1 MTDSGAVLV
10 GNAYAQ
16 SRSGASM
23 IRHLL
28 CGMLCAVLL
37 LLPAA
42 GRANPGDLDPTFG
55 IGGKVTTGIGT
66 DDYGYAVAIQADGK
80 LVVAGETNNGINY
93 DVALVRYNAN
103 GTLDAT
109 FGTGGKVTTAVG
121 TSDEAAYALAIQAD
135 GKLVVAGETF
145 NGSTWDFALVRYNA
159 NGTLDATFGTGGK
172 VTTAVGTSDEAA
184 YALAIQA
191 DGKLVAAG
199 ETDVGSNNYDFAL
212 VRYNANGA
220 LDPTFGTGGK
230 VTTAIG
236 TRDDVAS
243 AVAVQADGKLV
254 AAGDTGDGGNN
265 YFALARYNANGTLDA
280 TFGTGGKVTTA
291 IGTLDY
297 AYALAVRPDGK
308 LVAAGETF
316 NGSTTDFALA
326 RYNANGTLDP
336 TFGTNGMVK
345 TAIGT
350 RDDAASALAIQADG
364 KLVAA
369 GETDNGTNYDFALA
383 RYFGSTTT
391 STTTTTLP
399 SPCGDVNGDGLVDIA
414 DALIV
419 AQYDVG
425 LRRCGQP
432 PFTNPAKC
440 DVNQDASC
448 TIGDALRMAQCDV
461 GIVSCTFGCLPLAC
475 P

>member
-1 MTDSGAVLV
+1 
-10 GNAYAQ
+10 
-16 SRSGASM
+16 M

-28 CGMLCAVLL
+28 CVMLCAALL

-93 DVALVRYNAN
+93 D
-103 GTLDAT
+103 
-109 FGTGGKVTTAVG
+109 
-121 TSDEAAYALAIQAD
+121 
-135 GKLVVAGETF
+135 
-145 NGSTWDFALVRYNA
+145 FALVRYNA

-172 VTTAVGTSDEAA
+172 VTTAVGTSDGAA

-191 DGKLVAAG
+191 DGKLVVAG
-199 ETDVGSNNYDFAL
+199 ATNNGINYDVAL
-212 VRYNANGA
+212 V
-220 LDPTFGTGGK
+220 
-230 VTTAIG
+230 
-236 TRDDVAS
+236 
-243 AVAVQADGKLV
+243 
-254 AAGDTGDGGNN
+254 
-265 YFALARYNANGTLDA
+265 RYNANGTLDA

-316 NGSTTDFALA
+316 NGSTADFALA

-336 TFGTNGMVK
+336 TFGTNGTVK

-399 SPCGDVNGDGLVDIA
+399 SPCGDVNGDGSVDIA

-425 LRRCGQP
+425 LRQCGQP

>member
-1 MTDSGAVLV
+1 
-10 GNAYAQ
+10 
-16 SRSGASM
+16 M

-28 CGMLCAVLL
+28 CGMLCAALL

-80 LVVAGETNNGINY
+80 LVAAGATNNGINY
-93 DVALVRYNAN
+93 DFALVRYNTN

-121 TSDEAAYALAIQAD
+121 TSDDSAYALAIQAD
-135 GKLVVAGETF
+135 GKLAVAGETF

-199 ETDVGSNNYDFAL
+199 ET
-212 VRYNANGA
+212 
-220 LDPTFGTGGK
+220 
-230 VTTAIG
+230 
-236 TRDDVAS
+236 
-243 AVAVQADGKLV
+243 
-254 AAGDTGDGGNN
+254 
-265 YFALARYNANGTLDA
+265 
-280 TFGTGGKVTTA
+280 
-291 IGTLDY
+291 
-297 AYALAVRPDGK
+297 
-308 LVAAGETF
+308 F

-336 TFGTNGMVK
+336 TFGTNGTVK

-383 RYFGSTTT
+383 RYFGSATT

-399 SPCGDVNGDGLVDIA
+399 SPCGDVNGDGSVDIA

>member
-1 MTDSGAVLV
+1 MTDSGVVLV

-28 CGMLCAVLL
+28 CGMLCAALL

-109 FGTGGKVTTAVG
+109 FGTGGKVTTA
-121 TSDEAAYALAIQAD
+121 
-135 GKLVVAGETF
+135 
-145 NGSTWDFALVRYNA
+145 
-159 NGTLDATFGTGGK
+159 
-172 VTTAVGTSDEAA
+172 
-184 YALAIQA
+184 
-191 DGKLVAAG
+191 
-199 ETDVGSNNYDFAL
+199 
-212 VRYNANGA
+212 
-220 LDPTFGTGGK
+220 
-230 VTTAIG
+230 
-236 TRDDVAS
+236 
-243 AVAVQADGKLV
+243 
-254 AAGDTGDGGNN
+254 
-265 YFALARYNANGTLDA
+265 
-280 TFGTGGKVTTA
+280 

-316 NGSTTDFALA
+316 NGSTADFALA

-336 TFGTNGMVK
+336 TFGTNGTVK

-383 RYFGSTTT
+383 RYFGSATT

-399 SPCGDVNGDGLVDIA
+399 SPCGDVNGDGSVDIA

-425 LRRCGQP
+425 LRQCGQP

>member
-1 MTDSGAVLV
+1 
-10 GNAYAQ
+10 
-16 SRSGASM
+16 
-23 IRHLL
+23 
-28 CGMLCAVLL
+28 
-37 LLPAA
+37 
-42 GRANPGDLDPTFG
+42 
-55 IGGKVTTGIGT
+55 
-66 DDYGYAVAIQADGK
+66 
-80 LVVAGETNNGINY
+80 AGETNNGINY
-93 DVALVRYNAN
+93 DFALVRYNTN

-109 FGTGGKVTTAVG
+109 FGTGGKVTTAIG
-121 TSDEAAYALAIQAD
+121 TRDDAATAVASQAD
-135 GKLVVAGETF
+135 GKLVAAGDTSAGG
-145 NGSTWDFALVRYNA
+145 NNYFALVRYNA
-159 NGTLDATFGTGGK
+159 NGTLDATT
-172 VTTAVGTSDEAA
+172 
-184 YALAIQA
+184 
-191 DGKLVAAG
+191 
-199 ETDVGSNNYDFAL
+199 
-212 VRYNANGA
+212 
-220 LDPTFGTGGK
+220 GTGGK

-236 TRDDVAS
+236 TSDDVAS

-254 AAGDTGDGGNN
+254 AAGDTDDGGNN

-336 TFGTNGMVK
+336 TFGTNGTVK

-391 STTTTTLP
+391 STTTTTTTLP
-399 SPCGDVNGDGLVDIA
+399 SP
-414 DALIV
+414 
-419 AQYDVG
+419 
-425 LRRCGQP
+425 
-432 PFTNPAKC
+432 
-440 DVNQDASC
+440 
-448 TIGDALRMAQCDV
+448 
-461 GIVSCTFGCLPLAC
+461 
-475 P
+475 

>member
-1 MTDSGAVLV
+1 RSTSKFCRSDARAAEQMTDSGVVLV

-28 CGMLCAVLL
+28 CGMLCAALL

-80 LVVAGETNNGINY
+80 LVVAGDTNDGGNNDG
-93 DVALVRYNAN
+93 AAVRYNAN
-103 GTLDAT
+103 GTLDAALA
-109 FGTGGKVTTAVG
+109 TGGKVTTAVG
-121 TSDEAAYALAIQAD
+121 RRDDAADALAVQAD
-135 GKLVVAGETF
+135 GKLVAAGAKDVG
-145 NGSTWDFALVRYNA
+145 NNNYDFALVRYNA
-159 NGTLDATFGTGGK
+159 NGTLDA
-172 VTTAVGTSDEAA
+172 
-184 YALAIQA
+184 
-191 DGKLVAAG
+191 
-199 ETDVGSNNYDFAL
+199 
-212 VRYNANGA
+212 
-220 LDPTFGTGGK
+220 TFGTGGK

-265 YFALARYNANGTLDA
+265 YFALARYNGNGTLDA

-336 TFGTNGMVK
+336 TFGTNGTVK

-391 STTTTTLP
+391 STTTTTTTLP
-399 SPCGDVNGDGLVDIA
+399 SPCGDV
-414 DALIV
+414 
-419 AQYDVG
+419 
-425 LRRCGQP
+425 
-432 PFTNPAKC
+432 
-440 DVNQDASC
+440 
-448 TIGDALRMAQCDV
+448 
-461 GIVSCTFGCLPLAC
+461 
-475 P
+475 

>member
-1 MTDSGAVLV
+1 MGRAQEKIIIDGALPMRSAIGMHCGEAVRSISKFCRADALAAEQMTDSGVVLV

-28 CGMLCAVLL
+28 CRMLSAALL

-121 TSDEAAYALAIQAD
+121 TSDGAAYALAIQAD

-172 VTTAVGTSDEAA
+172 GMTAGGTREEAA

-191 DGKLVAAG
+191 DGELVAAG
-199 ETDVGSNNYDFAL
+199 ATDVGNNNYDFAL
-212 VRYNANGA
+212 V
-220 LDPTFGTGGK
+220 
-230 VTTAIG
+230 
-236 TRDDVAS
+236 
-243 AVAVQADGKLV
+243 
-254 AAGDTGDGGNN
+254 
-265 YFALARYNANGTLDA
+265 RYNANGTLDA
-280 TFGTGGKVTTA
+280 TFGTG
-291 IGTLDY
+291 
-297 AYALAVRPDGK
+297 
-308 LVAAGETF
+308 
-316 NGSTTDFALA
+316 
-326 RYNANGTLDP
+326 
-336 TFGTNGMVK
+336 
-345 TAIGT
+345 
-350 RDDAASALAIQADG
+350 
-364 KLVAA
+364 
-369 GETDNGTNYDFALA
+369 
-383 RYFGSTTT
+383 
-391 STTTTTLP
+391 
-399 SPCGDVNGDGLVDIA
+399 
-414 DALIV
+414 
-419 AQYDVG
+419 
-425 LRRCGQP
+425 
-432 PFTNPAKC
+432 
-440 DVNQDASC
+440 
-448 TIGDALRMAQCDV
+448 
-461 GIVSCTFGCLPLAC
+461 
-475 P
+475 

>member
-28 CGMLCAVLL
+28 CGMLCAALL

-66 DDYGYAVAIQADGK
+66 DNDGYGVVIQADGK
-80 LVVAGETNNGINY
+80 LVGAGETNNGINY
-93 DVALVRYNAN
+93 AFALVRYNTN

-121 TSDEAAYALAIQAD
+121 TSDDSAYALAIQAD
-135 GKLVVAGETF
+135 GKLAVAGETF

-212 VRYNANGA
+212 LRYNANTT
-220 LDPTFGTGGK
+220 PNT
-230 VTTAIG
+230 TTATPS
-236 TRDDVAS
+236 TRRAAMSARAS
-243 AVAVQADGKLV
+243 
-254 AAGDTGDGGNN
+254 
-265 YFALARYNANGTLDA
+265 
-280 TFGTGGKVTTA
+280 
-291 IGTLDY
+291 
-297 AYALAVRPDGK
+297 
-308 LVAAGETF
+308 
-316 NGSTTDFALA
+316 
-326 RYNANGTLDP
+326 
-336 TFGTNGMVK
+336 
-345 TAIGT
+345 
-350 RDDAASALAIQADG
+350 SA
-364 KLVAA
+364 
-369 GETDNGTNYDFALA
+369 
-383 RYFGSTTT
+383 
-391 STTTTTLP
+391 
-399 SPCGDVNGDGLVDIA
+399 
-414 DALIV
+414 
-419 AQYDVG
+419 
-425 LRRCGQP
+425 
-432 PFTNPAKC
+432 
-440 DVNQDASC
+440 
-448 TIGDALRMAQCDV
+448 
-461 GIVSCTFGCLPLAC
+461 
-475 P
+475 